1 MTKKV
6 IEFADFLKIQL
17 VVGTIE
23 EVQISE
29 KAKKPAYVIKI
40 DFGEKIG
47 KKISSAQITNY
58 TIEELTN
65 RQIIAVCNLERKN
78 IAGVDSEV
86 LVLGAINETKNVI
99 LLKPDIKVKNGSII
113 S

>member
-1 MTKKV
+1 MIKKV
-6 IEFADFLKIQL
+6 IEFADFSKIQL

-23 EVQISE
+23 EVQINE

-40 DFGEKIG
+40 NFGEKIG

-65 RQIIAVCNLERKN
+65 RQIIAVCNFERKN
-78 IAGVDSEV
+78 IAGVES
-86 LVLGAINETKNVI
+86 
-99 LLKPDIKVKNGSII
+99 
-113 S
+113 